1 MGLKVKLKPAKPK
14 FKVVNGKKSKVALGA
29 KQKTDLTVIPY
40 QRCFLY
46 GSALVAV
53 EVEDSDFCVHGPQ
66 GCMSA
71 VQEAFAV
78 QGKEYDYHQSG
89 LTQADVIFGGERC
102 LIKSLVEALHPYE
115 KAGPKFM
122 VSSCAPEIIGDN
134 MDKIAAL
141 VNPKIPLV
149 KVSGGGFKGN
159 QYDGIEKTL
168 LALVASFASK
178 KRTKKGLINLIGPI
192 GLSPTWRADT
202 YATGHLLEAFN
213 LQVNYLGCNSTIT
226 NFAQAASAQATVL
239 LTPLV
244 GYAAAHFLHEQ
255 FQQPY
260 FWSSLY
266 LPLGLRGI
274 ETWMKEILPELGVLP
289 SEVEAYL
296 AKKEN
301 WLRDKL
307 KVGLGQTVF
316 MKKIM
321 AAKESRAA
329 VAAEGEVAFSWYRF
343 LVEELEV
350 PVRLVILRTKTA
362 EVEEKF
368 CRWQAK
374 LKARTK
380 LLWQPDLFA
389 CQEALKTEKIN
400 FMLGSSLECELA
412 QASGAGT
419 FLITHPNTTTLF
431 LAEHASVGYQG
442 LINTVESLLNSLKE
456 VA

>member
-1 MGLKVKLKPAKPK
+1 MGLKLKPAKPK
-14 FKVVNGKKSKVALGA
+14 FKVVSTKKSKVVTGV
-29 KQKTDLTVIPY
+29 KQKSELTAIPY

-46 GSALVAV
+46 GSALVAA
-53 EVEDSDFCVHGPQ
+53 EIEDSDFCVHGPQ

-89 LTQADVIFGGERC
+89 LTQTDVIFGGERC
-102 LIKSLVEALHPYE
+102 LTKSLVEALHPYE

-168 LALVASFASK
+168 LALVTRFATQ
-178 KRTKKGLINLIGPI
+178 KRTKKGLVNLIGTI

-202 YATGHLLEAFN
+202 YAAGQLLQEFN

-226 NFAQAASAQATVL
+226 NFVQAASAQATVL
-239 LTPLV
+239 LSPLV
-244 GYAAAHFLHEQ
+244 GYAAANFLKEQ
-255 FQQPY
+255 FQQP
-260 FWSSLY
+260 FFCSSLY

-274 ETWMKEILPELGVLP
+274 ETWLKEILPELGVSP
-289 SEVEAYL
+289 SAVAAFL

-316 MKKIM
+316 IKKIM
-321 AAKESRAA
+321 AAKESRVAI
-329 VAAEGEVAFSWYRF
+329 AAEGEVAFAWYRF
-343 LVEELEV
+343 LAEELEL

-362 EVEEKF
+362 EVEENF
-368 CRWQAK
+368 RRWQTK
-374 LKARTK
+374 LKTETQ
-380 LLWQPDLFA
+380 LLWQPDWFT
-389 CQEALKTEKIN
+389 CQAALKKEKIN

-412 QASGAGT
+412 QANGAAT

-431 LAEHASVGYQG
+431 LAEHATLGYGG